1 MLKSSSKAPSRLIAT
16 PQYNFGANLKA
27 LKTRMKAIES
37 IGKITKAMK
46 MVAASKM
53 RTDVNRLES
62 GKNFGK
68 SCVPKIL
75 NNESYLQKKINPQPP
90 KKTLL
95 VPITSD
101 KGLCGGLN
109 SSVVREVKQMV
120 AENRNLYKIMCVGDK
135 GTVALQRPCA
145 DLLFQSVSEVATPLN
160 FPQAASIAHLIAQN
174 AEDCDNIVILYSHF
188 KNVISSVVTPVSLLS
203 PKKFLAE
210 FNYANKHDMKEPEKD
225 LSKHYY
231 YELYLASQIYSSLLN
246 NIASE
251 QSARMSAMENASKN
265 ANEILDKLTLKF
277 NKERQ
282 AKITM
287 ELCEIISGASAI

>member
-1 MLKSSSKAPSRLIAT
+1 MLKSSSKASVNLAFR
-16 PQYNFGANLKA
+16 PQYNFTANLKS
-27 LKTRMKAIES
+27 LKIRMKAIES

-53 RTDVNRLES
+53 RTDVNRLET
-62 GKNFGK
+62 GREFGRHV
-68 SCVPKIL
+68 VPKIL
-75 NNESYLQKKINPQPP
+75 NNESYLQKKITPSAP

-109 SSVVREVKQMV
+109 SSVVREVKAMV
-120 AENRNLYKIMCVGDK
+120 AENRSLYKIFCIGDK
-135 GTVALQRPCA
+135 GTVALIRPCH
-145 DLLFQSVSEVATPLN
+145 DLLFKSISEVQSPLN
-160 FPQAASIAHLIAQN
+160 FTQAASMAHQLAQA

-188 KNVISSVVTPVSLLS
+188 INVMSSVVTPISIHS
-203 PKKFLAE
+203 PKKFISE
-210 FNYANKHDMKEPEKD
+210 FKFANTHEMAEPEKD
-225 LSKHYY
+225 LAQFYF
-231 YELYLASQIYSSLLN
+231 YELYLASQLYSSLLN

-265 ANEILDKLTLKF
+265 AGEILEKLTLNF
-277 NKERQ
+277 NKARQ